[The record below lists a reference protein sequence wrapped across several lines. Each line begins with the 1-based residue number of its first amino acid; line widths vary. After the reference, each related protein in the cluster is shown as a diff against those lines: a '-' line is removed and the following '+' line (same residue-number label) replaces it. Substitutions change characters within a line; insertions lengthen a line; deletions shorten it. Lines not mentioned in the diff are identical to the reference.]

1 MTLAH
6 MTAESIINAL
16 ANAFGGMS
24 QIPDNV
30 IGEAVHGRHNNGG
43 LGGQSPA
50 DVIEAATEAVYSY
63 WMENGADLLDVRA
76 DIQRGFDAAAARI
89 AAVAAAA
96 Q

>member
-24 QIPDNV
+24 QLPDTV
-30 IGEAVHGRHNNGG
+30 VGEAIHGRHNNGG
-43 LGGQSPA
+43 LGGQNPA
-50 DVIEAATEAVYSY
+50 DVIEAAAQAVYSY
-63 WMENGADLLDVRA
+63 WMENGVELEPTRA
-76 DIQRGFDAAAARI
+76 GIQGGFDAAAARI
-89 AAVAAAA
+89 AA

>member
-24 QIPDNV
+24 QIPDTTV
-30 IGEAVHGRHNNGG
+30 GEAIHGRHNNGG
-43 LGGQSPA
+43 LGGALPA
-50 DVIEAATEAVYSY
+50 DVIEAAAVAVYSY
-63 WMENGADLLDVRA
+63 WMENGAELEPTRA

-89 AAVAAAA
+89 AAA

>member
-24 QIPDNV
+24 QIPDTTV
-30 IGEAVHGRHNNGG
+30 GEAIHGRHNNGG

-50 DVIEAATEAVYSY
+50 DVIEAAAQATHSY
-63 WMENGADLLDVRA
+63 WMENGADIEQIRA
-76 DIQRGFDAAAARI
+76 DIQRGYDAAAARI
-89 AAVAAAA
+89 AAVAA